1 MEILFPVLIAIL
13 AIGAICVFLSV
24 CYKKAPPT
32 EALVIT
38 GLGHKE
44 PKVICGKGSIV
55 IPVLQRVDSM
65 LMRIMKLDVK
75 TPKTGVKTSEG
86 VSVFLDSVVT
96 VQVYSNSSTVTE
108 QDLKESGLANREEF
122 IRAKQQAAISNFLG
136 YSEEQIAMTVNDSLQ
151 GNLREIVAT
160 MSVFQLLTQRKEF
173 AESVIANARPDLA
186 KMGLEIVTF
195 NIQDIRDAEDEHGKC
210 HGVIEAIGVQK
221 EMEVKRDAEKARAAA
236 EKEMA
241 IARAEAKR
249 ETAQKEAETNEKIAE
264 ANQKLELRK
273 AELKRQEDEAR
284 AKAEAAG
291 QIEKQ
296 IQEKTRR
303 QAEADVEIAAQEK
316 EIQRAEKQAEVEQRK
331 LDAEI
336 RKKADADKYKAEKA
350 AEAAKYSMEKKA
362 EAEKIQ
368 REREAEAKLIET
380 QKAADAELY
389 RIQKEAESKEAAAEA
404 ELIVAQKKAEGIK
417 AIGEAEA
424 KAIEAKGLAEA
435 QAIEKKAEAQQKMGE
450 ASKLEMYYAVLP
462 QIAEALAGVLN
473 GVDNVTMYGSDTAS
487 NLMSSMT
494 QGLNQFMKSVQDGTG
509 KPVNMNALAGAMVGA
524 NLLGNEKKAQEVVS
538 DAVIIPE
545 VNDK

>member
-1 MEILFPVLIAIL
+1 MGILFPIILVLFCIGLIA
-13 AIGAICVFLSV
+13 AFLSA

-75 TPKTGVKTSEG
+75 TPRTGVKTSEG

-108 QDLKESGLANREEF
+108 QDLKDSGLAAREDF
-122 IRAKQQAAISNFLG
+122 IQAKQQAAISNFLG
-136 YSEEQIAMTVNDSLQ
+136 YKEEQIAEKVNDSLQ

-160 MSVFQLLTQRKEF
+160 MTVFDLLTKRKEF
-173 AESVIANARPDLA
+173 AESVISNARPDLA

-195 NIQDIRDAEDEHGKC
+195 NIQDIRDAEDEHGQC

-221 EMEVKRDAEKARAAA
+221 EMEVKRNAEIARAVA
-236 EKEMA
+236 EKEMDV
-241 IARAEAKR
+241 ARAEARR
-249 ETAQKEAETNEKIAE
+249 ETAEKEAETNEKIAE

-336 RKKADADKYKAEKA
+336 RKKADADKYRAEKQA
-350 AEAAKYSMEKKA
+350 DAQRYAMEQKA
-362 EAEKIQ
+362 MAEKTQ

-380 QKAADAELY
+380 QKAAEAELY
-389 RIQKEAESKEAAAEA
+389 RIQKEAEAKKAAADA

-424 KAIEAKGLAEA
+424 KAIEARGLAEA

-487 NLMSSMT
+487 KLMSSMT

-509 KPVNMNALAGAMVGA
+509 APIDGNALAGALVGA
-524 NLLGNEKKAQEVVS
+524 NLAGGKNNPKEVSSDTLIIS
-538 DAVIIPE
+538 DA
-545 VNDK
+545 ND